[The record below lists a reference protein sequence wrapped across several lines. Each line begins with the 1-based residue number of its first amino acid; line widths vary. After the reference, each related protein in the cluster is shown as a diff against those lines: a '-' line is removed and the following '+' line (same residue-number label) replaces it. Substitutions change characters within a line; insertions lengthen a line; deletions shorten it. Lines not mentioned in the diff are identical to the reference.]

1 MADHFLGTAPIVSGN
16 LVLPQIGAWTAD
28 ILLEGTAAPT
38 IGAQTT
44 LTIRGRSRVGTVTHT
59 SADYLQVKCRVVAGA
74 GKLDVVVDPRNYRGV
89 AASSIAQDALRDA
102 GETPGSWGSLTTY
115 CAAWQRAQGTCRA
128 QLRRL
133 SRLLGTDTY
142 WRVKDDGTV
151 DAVVD
156 TYAPTTAA
164 MTALGSWGQ
173 ERLLLLGVLDS
184 TIVPGVSVTA
194 FGVQRR
200 IEKVQ
205 YDFEAELFTAKCW
218 YL

>member
-1 MADHFLGTAPIVSGN
+1 MADHFLGDVPILSGN

-28 ILLEGTAAPT
+28 VLLEGSIAPT
-38 IGAQTT
+38 VGTTTT
-44 LTIRGRSRVGTVTHT
+44 LTIKGVNRRGTVTHT

-89 AASSIAQDALRDA
+89 TASSIAQDALRDA
-102 GETPGSWGSLTTY
+102 GETPGSWSSLTTY
-115 CAAWQRAQGTCRA
+115 CVQWQRAQGPCRA

-133 SRLLGTDTY
+133 SRLLGADTY

-151 DAVVD
+151 DTVVD
-156 TYAPTTAA
+156 TYAPTTAPT
-164 MTALGSWGQ
+164 TALGSWGQ

-194 FGVQRR
+194 FGTSRR